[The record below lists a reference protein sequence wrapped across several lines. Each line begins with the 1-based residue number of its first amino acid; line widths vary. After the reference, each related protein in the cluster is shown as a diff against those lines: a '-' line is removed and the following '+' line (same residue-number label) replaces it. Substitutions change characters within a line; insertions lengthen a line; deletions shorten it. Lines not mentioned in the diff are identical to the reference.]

1 MTIRQLLR
9 KYGKE
14 FTDVLKR
21 EIRVN
26 RLVASGNSLRS
37 ITFDTVGLNL
47 NIYYD
52 KAIAIQNDGINKKRI
67 PDSRLILQWMIDKNI
82 RPRASRTA
90 GNNSF
95 TNQSERN
102 LKASAWLIAKAI
114 GERGTIKRFGYRGS
128 NVLDHLSPESKT
140 GKLFAKDLGKMF
152 EIEIDNIFTNQ
163 QLQ

>member
-9 KYGKE
+9 KYGKD
-14 FTDVLKR
+14 FTDVLRR

-26 RLVASGNSLRS
+26 RLVASGRSLRS
-37 ITFDTVGLNL
+37 ITFNTVGLNL
-47 NIYYD
+47 NIYYNE
-52 KAIAIQNDGINKKRI
+52 AIAIQNDGINKKRI
-67 PDSRLILQWMIDKNI
+67 PDSTLILQWMRDKNI
-82 RPRASRTA
+82 RPRASRTS

-95 TNQSERN
+95 TKNSERN

-140 GKLFAKDLGKMF
+140 GMLFAKDLEKMF
-152 EIEIDNIFTNQ
+152 EIEIDNIFTHK
-163 QLQ
+163 QL